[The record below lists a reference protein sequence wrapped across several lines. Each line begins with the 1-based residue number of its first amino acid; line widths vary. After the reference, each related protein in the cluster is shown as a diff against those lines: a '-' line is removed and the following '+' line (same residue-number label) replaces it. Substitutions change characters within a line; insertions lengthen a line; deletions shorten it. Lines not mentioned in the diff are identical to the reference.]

1 MSTNSPDSPVPGE
14 RIVLRLIVEA
24 VPNADAVGV
33 RVPPF
38 GTLLDEDLAVA
49 VQAAEDAFVAA
60 LRGTRDVVSTQH
72 RLFVAPEVD
81 VPNPSTDPEF

>member
-14 RIVLRLIVEA
+14 RIALRLIVET
-24 VPNADAVGV
+24 VPDPDAVGV

-49 VQAAEDAFVAA
+49 VQAAEDAFHAA
-60 LRGTRDVVSTQH
+60 LRGTRTIVSAQH
-72 RLFVAPEVD
+72 RLAVVED
-81 VPNPSTDPEF
+81 LVPNPSADTEF